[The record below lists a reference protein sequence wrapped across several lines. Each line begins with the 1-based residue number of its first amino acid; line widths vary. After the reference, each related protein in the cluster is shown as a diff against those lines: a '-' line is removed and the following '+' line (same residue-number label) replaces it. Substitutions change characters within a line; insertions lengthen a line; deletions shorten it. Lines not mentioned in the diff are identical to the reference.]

1 MNALINHTRHF
12 SKLITIAL
20 SAFLCTSC
28 FDYEDIEFKK
38 MESFEILER
47 EDTHLKIQLMM
58 RINNPN
64 TYSVTLKKS
73 DFDIYLNDKYVGK
86 STTSQKV
93 KIIKKKEGVYP
104 VVLSIKGK
112 DVLKTALSNMGS
124 LLSGNIKLA
133 AKGNITAKVY
143 GISKTVPIE
152 FSDTFNF
159 REMKK

>member
-1 MNALINHTRHF
+1 MQLLIKYIHQIAILL
-12 SKLITIAL
+12 LIVASNYL
-20 SAFLCTSC
+20 FTSC
-28 FDYEDIEFKK
+28 FDYEDLEFKK

-47 EDTHLKIQLMM
+47 EDSHLKIQLMM

-64 TYSVTLKKS
+64 TYSITLKKS

-93 KIIKKKEGVYP
+93 KIHKKKEGVYP

-112 DVLKTALSNMGS
+112 EVLKTAMSNMGS
-124 LLSGNIKLA
+124 LISGNIKLG
-133 AKGNITAKVY
+133 AKGSITARVY

-152 FSDTFNF
+152 FNETFNF
-159 REMKK
+159 RDMKK